1 VDWFVLIPENV
12 AAQNSEREAM
22 AERMSVF
29 CSSDKP
35 EKAFPAF
42 MMAAGALALD
52 MEVSM
57 FFTMSGLRIL
67 KKGGAETIC
76 LPGAAKSL
84 PEFVQEVQEAGAKLV
99 ACSAAFPI
107 ANCREEDLIDGVEC
121 GGVVSFVS
129 GASGADLVM
138 TFT

>member
-1 VDWFVLIPENV
+1 
-12 AAQNSEREAM
+12 M
-22 AERMSVF
+22 AETMWVF
-29 CSSDKP
+29 CGSDKP

-52 MEVSM
+52 MKVSM
-57 FFTMSGLRIL
+57 FFTMSGLKIL
-67 KKGGAETIC
+67 KKGVAEKVL

-84 PEFVQEVQEAGAKLV
+84 PEFIQDVREAGAKLI
-99 ACSAAFPI
+99 ACSAAFPV

-121 GGVVSFVS
+121 GGVVSFVD
-129 GASGADLVM
+129 GASSADLVL